1 MSSSPEYH
9 RSVSYESSWLSC
21 LLANNPNSSF
31 LHIYLP
37 CSSSMQTDRKNQ
49 EHLQNRGV
57 LFHCELLK
65 VKKKKDKN
73 VKVRL
78 SLSNLRL
85 MNDTHRQRYHC
96 SRSTGRCSTLLFG
109 HLSHSRLRLVDGW
122 PPGLT
127 FWITGSACFW
137 FSRLVKEPFTC
148 GKAEK
153 KRKEL
158 IFLQQSFSHFVTCT

>member
-1 MSSSPEYH
+1 MSPHGCHASWQTTQTAVFSIFTCRVAAQCKRTEKTKSTCKTEEYYFT
-9 RSVSYESSWLSC
+9 VNFW
-21 LLANNPNSSF
+21 
-31 LHIYLP
+31 
-37 CSSSMQTDRKNQ
+37 KW
-49 EHLQNRGV
+49 
-57 LFHCELLK
+57 
-65 VKKKKDKN
+65 KKKKIKTW
-73 VKVRL
+73 KCACL
-78 SLSNLRL
+78 CQKGIMSNLRL